1 MYTIEELVQ
10 LKQAGFTAEEIMNL
24 SKGDTPVPKEEPK
37 PEPTP
42 EPAIT
47 QDGVNELLEAF
58 KQSMNEQMEAFK
70 QTIQLSNVNRD
81 SSELNK
87 ATVQDVVAQI
97 IRPNGSRKE

>member
-24 SKGDTPVPKEEPK
+24 SKGDAPVPKEEPK
-37 PEPTP
+37 PEPKP
-42 EPAIT
+42 EPAFT
-47 QDGVNELLEAF
+47 PDDMTELFKAF
-58 KQSMNEQMEAFK
+58 EQSMTERMEEFK

>member
-24 SKGDTPVPKEEPK
+24 SKGDAPVPKEEPK

-42 EPAIT
+42 EPAPM
-47 QDGVNELLEAF
+47 QENFAEMLEAF

-70 QTIQLSNVNRD
+70 TSIQLSNVNRD
-81 SSELNK
+81 SSEYK
-87 ATVQDVVAQI
+87 QTTVQDVVAQI
-97 IRPNGSRKE
+97 IRPNGQKGN